1 MAIRHSIWILVTVLR
16 FSGLPLMFAGF
27 AVFGVYFVRENVL
40 AARTGDGN
48 IPASSWQGDGP
59 KTGMA
64 IFALGAGM
72 LFIAH
77 FFAMYL
83 PTGV

>member
-1 MAIRHSIWILVTVLR
+1 MAIPHSIWLLVTILR

-27 AVFGVYFVRENVL
+27 AVFGVYFVRENAL
-40 AARTGDGN
+40 AARAGDGN
-48 IPASSWQGDGP
+48 IPASSWQGAGP
-59 KTGMA
+59 KMAMA
-64 IFALGAGM
+64 IFAMGAGM

-77 FFAMYL
+77 LFAMYL